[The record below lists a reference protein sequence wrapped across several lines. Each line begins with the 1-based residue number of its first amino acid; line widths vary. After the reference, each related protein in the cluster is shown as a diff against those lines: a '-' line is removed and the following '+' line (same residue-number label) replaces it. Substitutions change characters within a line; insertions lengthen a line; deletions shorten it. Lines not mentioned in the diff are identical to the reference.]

1 MIKIA
6 VSSGDPAGIGPDIC
20 IKAFGQKKLYDFFPV
35 IFGDKEIPAPL
46 RKVGCKRGDLQPSE
60 KLEIAYQA
68 IVKLRKHQDIAKEFR
83 VSAVRV
89 GNIVSMAKKKPEFIK
104 EIFSK

>member
-1 MIKIA
+1 M
-6 VSSGDPAGIGPDIC
+6 
-20 IKAFGQKKLYDFFPV
+20 
-35 IFGDKEIPAPL
+35 
-46 RKVGCKRGDLQPSE
+46 RKVGCKRGNLKPSE

-89 GNIVSMAKKKPEFIK
+89 GKLVSLAKKKP
-104 EIFSK
+104 